1 MMMVA
6 ALSFGRGG
14 PCARAFNLIL
24 RKELLPPTLSCQA
37 TPKSRSKRTW
47 TTIVKGLTS
56 MQKMNRKI
64 NVQRG
69 SLSAADLA
77 FWAAAQRAKQKY
89 AKTLQM
95 LKASDG
101 S

>member
-1 MMMVA
+1 
-6 ALSFGRGG
+6 
-14 PCARAFNLIL
+14 
-24 RKELLPPTLSCQA
+24 
-37 TPKSRSKRTW
+37 
-47 TTIVKGLTS
+47 

-69 SLSAADLA
+69 SLSAANLA

>member
-1 MMMVA
+1 
-6 ALSFGRGG
+6 
-14 PCARAFNLIL
+14 
-24 RKELLPPTLSCQA
+24 
-37 TPKSRSKRTW
+37 
-47 TTIVKGLTS
+47 

-69 SLSAADLA
+69 SLSATDLA

>member
-1 MMMVA
+1 
-6 ALSFGRGG
+6 
-14 PCARAFNLIL
+14 
-24 RKELLPPTLSCQA
+24 
-37 TPKSRSKRTW
+37 
-47 TTIVKGLTS
+47 

-69 SLSAADLA
+69 SLAAANLA
-77 FWAAAQRAKQKY
+77 FWAAAQRAKQTY
-89 AKTLQM
+89 AKM